1 MIGRRVSHYHI
12 TDRLGGGGMGVV
24 YRAEDVK
31 LGRTVALK
39 FLPPELTRDPEA
51 KHRFEREAKA
61 ASQLDHPNI
70 CTVYDFGEADD
81 GQMYLAMACY
91 DGESLHERV
100 ARGPMPLDEAIPIV
114 EQIAR
119 GLGKAHASG
128 IVHRDIKPGNVMVTS
143 DGVVKILDFGLAK
156 ISLATKITKSHTT
169 LGTVAYM
176 APEQLRGEEVG
187 PQTDLW
193 ALGIVLYELLTAKL
207 PFAGEYMQALTY
219 SILNEQ
225 PASLPGQ
232 PNVDRIVKRMLRK
245 DPLQRYQTSEELLH
259 DLKPLKKPSL
269 VLPSQQRIAA
279 EQHRLKSGAKLG
291 PYEIVKPI
299 GADVYLARDTR
310 LDRQVAVKVLP
321 PELTENAKRKERF
334 KADAKAI
341 SQLTHPNICT
351 LFDVGEQEGV
361 DYVVTE
367 FLEGETLAE
376 QKMPLPIP
384 QVLKIGTQIADGLA
398 AAHKQGI
405 VHRNLKPSNVMIT
418 KSGAVKLLDFG
429 LAKDVTAIALK
440 NRLSGVLEAV
450 VAREEKILGSIHC
463 MSPEL
468 LQGKEAAAQSDIFA
482 LGLLLYEMATGWP
495 AFSGMSRAGL
505 IGAIL
510 EREPTPPAK
519 LRAEVPAALD
529 RLIRTCLEKNPDDR
543 MQTAHDVMLQLRSIT
558 EAAPLPVRKRLPY
571 RTAIAVV
578 AVLAA
583 AAGGFTLSR
592 GLGGGA
598 APQPRTFTQLTF
610 TEGLDTFPTLAPD
623 GKSFAYV
630 SSRSGRRHI
639 FLQRVD
645 GRTAFDLTS
654 ESPADDS
661 EPAFSPDGSQIA
673 FRSERNGGGIFV
685 MGVTGESVR
694 RLTDIG
700 HNPSWS
706 HDGTRIV
713 VSTVGV
719 DVRPLTRTEVPGE
732 LWLIDAR
739 TGTKR
744 PLVQRGTGGPDFG
757 RDSDAV
763 QPSWSPHGHRIA
775 FWGIA
780 DQHWHRDIWTI
791 DPDASQPKRTVVRV
805 TTGPA
810 LHWNPVWSPDGK
822 SLYFGSNRDGTLNL
836 WRIAIDEATGKT
848 AGTPEPLS
856 LPAAISGSF
865 SVSRE
870 GELAYVAVTRTYR
883 VIALPFDAKS
893 GRTGPPQPL
902 FGSSQ
907 EMVDFQPSPDRQT
920 IALTAGNGGTENLFI
935 ANGDGTHVRRLTNDA
950 ARDRVVKWSPDGRTL
965 YVYSNRDGS
974 YQIWSIQAD
983 GSGLTRLTDGADLQR
998 QGAREIYLSDVS
1010 PDGRTLAAQT
1020 DRRAVALV
1028 HLDRPAANRVET
1040 LAVTMEG
1047 ANFSPDGSRL
1057 AGYMN
1062 DPRGRPA
1069 GVAVYSIPTARH
1081 EKVLD
1086 RGVSPLWLPDGR
1098 HIAAF
1103 DRESISIVDLGS
1115 HQVTTTPF
1123 TALAGVHLDD
1133 TTAAPRLSGD
1143 GSTLYLRQTLEQG
1156 NIWMVHFEK

>member
-1 MIGRRVSHYHI
+1 MMLGRTVGHYRI

-91 DGESLHERV
+91 DGESLHDKV
-100 ARGPMPLDEAIPIV
+100 ARGPMPLDEALPIV

-128 IVHRDIKPGNVMVTS
+128 IVHRDIKPDNVIVTR

-156 ISLATKITKSHTT
+156 ISLASKITKSHTT
-169 LGTVAYM
+169 LGTAAYM

-187 PQTDLW
+187 PQADIW
-193 ALGIVLYELLTAKL
+193 ALGVVLYELLTARL
-207 PFAGEYMQALTY
+207 PFAGEYMQALAY

-225 PASLPGQ
+225 PASLPDQ
-232 PNVDRIVKRMLRK
+232 PRVDRIVKRMLRK
-245 DPLQRYQTSEELLH
+245 DPLRRYQTSEELLQ

-269 VLPSQQRIAA
+269 VLPAQQRIAA
-279 EQHRLKSGAKLG
+279 GQNRLKSAARLG
-291 PYEIVKPI
+291 PYEIVRPI
-299 GADVYLARDTR
+299 GTDVYLARDAR
-310 LDRQVAVKVLP
+310 LDRQVTVKVLP

-351 LFDVGEQEGV
+351 LFDVGEQDGV

-367 FLEGETLAE
+367 FIDGETLDE
-376 QKMPLPIP
+376 QKMPLPVP
-384 QVLKIGTQIADGLA
+384 RVLKIGAQIADGLA

-429 LAKDVTAIALK
+429 LAKDVAAIALR
-440 NRLSGVLEAV
+440 NRMSGAVEAV
-450 VAREEKILGSIHC
+450 VAREEKFLSSIHC
-463 MSPEL
+463 MAPEQ
-468 LQGKEAAAQSDIFA
+468 LQGKEAGPQSDIFA
-482 LGLLLYEMATGWP
+482 LGILLYEMTTGRP
-495 AFSGMSRAGL
+495 AFSGTSRVGL
-505 IGAIL
+505 IAAIL
-510 EREPTPPAK
+510 ERDPQPSTE
-519 LRAEVPAALD
+519 LRAAIPPALD
-529 RLIRTCLEKNPDDR
+529 RLIRACIEKNPDER
-543 MQTAHDVMLQLRSIT
+543 MQTAHDVMLQLRSMADIV
-558 EAAPLPVRKRLPY
+558 APPVRQRLPS
-571 RTAIAVV
+571 RAAIAVV

-592 GLGGGA
+592 GLGGGGSSR
-598 APQPRTFTQLTF
+598 PRTFTQLTF
-610 TEGLDTFPTLAPD
+610 TEGLESFPTLAPD

-630 SSRSGRRHI
+630 SSQSGNRDI
-639 FLQRVD
+639 YLQRVD
-645 GRTAFDLTS
+645 GRTAINLTS
-654 ESPADDS
+654 DSPSDDS

-694 RLTDIG
+694 RLTDFG

-706 HDGTRIV
+706 ANGARV
-713 VSTVGV
+713 VVCTVGV
-719 DVRPLTRTEVPGE
+719 DVRPQTRTVMPGE

-739 TGTKR
+739 TGAKQ
-744 PLVQRGTGGPDFG
+744 PLVKQGTGGPEFG
-757 RDSDAV
+757 LDSDAV

-775 FWGIA
+775 FWGLS
-780 DQHWHRDIWTI
+780 DRHWHRDIWTI
-791 DPDASQPKRTVVRV
+791 DPDAPQPKRTAVRA
-805 TTGPA
+805 TTDPA

-836 WRIAIDEATGKT
+836 WRVAIDEATGKT
-848 AGTPEPLS
+848 AGAPEPLS
-856 LPAAISGSF
+856 LPAAISGNF

-870 GELAYVAVTRTYR
+870 GVLAYVAVTRTYR

-893 GRTGPPQPL
+893 GRTGAPRPL

-907 EMVDFQPSPDRQT
+907 EIVDFQFSPDRRT
-920 IALTAGNGGTENLFI
+920 VAFTAGSGGTENLFL
-935 ANGDGTHVRRLTNDA
+935 ANADGTRMRRLTNDA
-950 ARDRVVKWSPDGRTL
+950 ARDRVVKWSPDGQTL
-965 YVYSNRDGS
+965 YIYSNRDGP

-983 GSGLTRLTDGADLQR
+983 GSGLTRVTG
-998 QGAREIYLSDVS
+998 GGNIYLSDVS

-1020 DRRAVALV
+1020 DRSLALV

-1040 LAVTMEG
+1040 IAFTMEG
-1047 ANFSPDGSRL
+1047 PNFSPDGGRL
-1057 AGYMN
+1057 AGHIN
-1062 DPRGRPA
+1062 DPRGGPA
-1069 GVAVYSIPTARH
+1069 GIAVYSIPTGRH

-1086 RGVSPLWLPDGR
+1086 HGVSPLWLPDGR
-1098 HIAAF
+1098 HLGAF
-1103 DRESISIVDLGS
+1103 DQESISILDLNT
-1115 HQVTTTPF
+1115 HQATTTSFP
-1123 TALAGVHLDD
+1123 ALSGVRLND
-1133 TTAAPRLSGD
+1133 TTASPRLSSD
-1143 GSTLYLRQTLEQG
+1143 GSTLYVRQTLEQG
-1156 NIWMVHFEK
+1156 NIWMVNFEK